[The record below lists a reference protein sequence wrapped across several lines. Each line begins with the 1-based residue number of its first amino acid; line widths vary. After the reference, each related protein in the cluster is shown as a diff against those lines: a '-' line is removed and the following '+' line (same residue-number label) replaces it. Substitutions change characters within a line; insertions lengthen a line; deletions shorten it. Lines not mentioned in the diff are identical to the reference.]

1 MELGNVLVV
10 CGWPY
15 INYVPHLGTLVQV
28 LSTDVATKYYRLKGE
43 DVALLSGSD
52 DHGTPIE
59 VEAFRLGISRKQL
72 TDKNHA
78 ESLSCL
84 GSGVFPL
91 AITLGQGMLEKSC
104 VSPSESVR
112 F

>member
-1 MELGNVLVV
+1 VELGNVLVV

-15 INYVPHLGTLVQV
+15 VNYVPHLGTLVQV
-28 LSTDVATKYYRLKGE
+28 LSADVLARYYRLNGE
-43 DVALLSGSD
+43 DVALVSGSD

-59 VEAFRLGISRKQL
+59 VEAVRLGISRKQL
-72 TDKNHA
+72 TGKNYA

-104 VSPSESVR
+104 VSPSEPVK

>member
-1 MELGNVLVV
+1 VELGKVLVT

-15 INYVPHLGTLVQV
+15 VNYLPYLGTLVQV
-28 LSTDVATKYYRLKGE
+28 LSTDVVVRYYQLKGE
-43 DVALLSGSD
+43 DVALVSGSD
-52 DHGTPIE
+52 KHGTPIE

-72 TDKNHA
+72 TGKNYA
-78 ESLSCL
+78 ESLSY
-84 GSGVFPL
+84 SRNGVFPL

-104 VSPSESVR
+104 VSPSEPVK